1 MIKEMI
7 MFSEW
12 EAAKNDTWFITRSP
26 YPDVPCFITPVAQP
40 TAMNYSSYLSIKASV
55 QEVKNY
61 LIDQVRILRFN
72 NPTHKPLMVK
82 AAIITRIVYW
92 QGNAVLFRDA
102 YFLTGLLDLVI
113 DESFSEDCADYI
125 MYWDKTKYWYS
136 DEIVKMSG
144 MGRTASDRFKAKQ
157 AARQSIISE
166 GYIDDIKV
174 ASGEYKR
181 DNFDVLPPLKIL
193 TNSVRYSNN
202 TVKKYGEGFYINQID
217 NIGLRVQRAKE
228 IYPDRTQKEI
238 AYMLEVS
245 IRTIKGYW
253 NINKGEGSVK

>member
-1 MIKEMI
+1 MIKEI
-7 MFSEW
+7 GMFSNW
-12 EAAKNDTWFITRSP
+12 VAAKNGTWFITRSP
-26 YPDVPCFITPVAQP
+26 YPEVPCYIAPVALP
-40 TAMNYSSYLSIKASV
+40 TVMNSSSYLVMNASV
-55 QEVKNY
+55 QEVKTY
-61 LIDQVRILRFN
+61 LTAQVRILRFN
-72 NPTHKPLMVK
+72 NPEHTPFMVK
-82 AAIITRIVYW
+82 SAIISRMLYW
-92 QGNAVLFRDA
+92 LGNKVLFRDA
-102 YFLTGLLDLVI
+102 YFLGELLDSI
-113 DESFSEDCADYI
+113 TDECFSEDYADYI

-166 GYIDDIKV
+166 GYRDDIKV

-193 TNSVRYSNN
+193 TNVVRYSNN

-217 NIGLRVQRAKE
+217 NIGQRVQRAKE

-238 AYMLEVS
+238 AYILEVS